1 MTLSFKPYLHPVGFK
16 GDNLGSI
23 PLLIQMEEGDA
34 GLVELPFGLLKLV
47 RFTLSETLLYQFTQ
61 LLELL
66 ICTSCEHIMNIT
78 NKTVFFCISHMLS
91 FLISQRDGDS

>member
-66 ICTSCEHIMNIT
+66 ICTYYEHIMNIK
-78 NKTVFFCISHMLS
+78 NSTVFFPQHTHAIFSYKS
-91 FLISQRDGDS
+91 KG

>member
-23 PLLIQMEEGDA
+23 PLLIQVEEGDTS
-34 GLVELPFGLLKLV
+34 LVQLPFGLLKLV
-47 RFTLSETLLYQFTQ
+47 RFTLSETLLYKFTQ

-66 ICTSCEHIMNIT
+66 ICTSCEHIMNIK
-78 NKTVFFCISHMLS
+78 NSTVFIWQHIHAIFSYKS
-91 FLISQRDGDS
+91 KGGNS